1 MGQIAHLR
9 NKTWQKQTRAKLS
22 LYQHCLHCH
31 HYLSR
36 MEWSFTEICFVPS
49 LVEIATGSSAHFI
62 FALALSPKSMV
73 GELKAERTFAQQ
85 LFTSRTVKQNSMKMQ
100 YLP

>member
-9 NKTWQKQTRAKLS
+9 NKTWQKQTQAKLS
-22 LYQHCLHCH
+22 LYLHFVKIFKCH
-31 HYLSR
+31 HYLWR

-62 FALALSPKSMV
+62 FALAL
-73 GELKAERTFAQQ
+73 
-85 LFTSRTVKQNSMKMQ
+85 
-100 YLP
+100 

>member
-1 MGQIAHLR
+1 
-9 NKTWQKQTRAKLS
+9 
-22 LYQHCLHCH
+22 
-31 HYLSR
+31 

-73 GELKAERTFAQQ
+73 GELTFCSTTFYKQDSKTKQHENAISALADRRM
-85 LFTSRTVKQNSMKMQ
+85 LFLNLKSPE
-100 YLP
+100 LP